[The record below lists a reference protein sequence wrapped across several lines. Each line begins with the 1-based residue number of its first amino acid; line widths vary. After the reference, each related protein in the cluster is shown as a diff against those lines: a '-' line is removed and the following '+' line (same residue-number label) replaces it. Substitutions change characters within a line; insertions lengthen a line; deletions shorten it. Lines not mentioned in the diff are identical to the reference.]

1 MHLDS
6 TIHCDLAYVKTPCLR
21 SWISLTAWA
30 RVHMVP
36 FATLSHEWSRLWC
49 LRYMCLQE
57 CRPCSRL
64 PVIVCPS
71 SREVWPTHLNFN
83 VNRAVFRKHRLHW
96 CAVGMQKV
104 NLWVLVLPLCSYLCV
119 KICCITWLRVSVH
132 SVCTQC
138 LWTVKVLTSC
148 TMQLLSWLG
157 IVTRQFDCVWK
168 ARDPH
173 LKNQFPLSQF
183 FKMLSKTILST
194 MHLVGSFFVKENIL
208 SDWLF
213 VLWYNVIQFLLWD
226 ICIGIKRLHMNTNH
240 CKFWLQM
247 LLHCKFV
254 ICHIVSVQSYHTFE
268 IMPLIWDSAIH
279 MRSAYVFACKGCY
292 KSVYQFTFV
301 CFGFLKPLQCHACF
315 SKKKAF

>member
-1 MHLDS
+1 MWIELYSGNTDC
-6 TIHCDLAYVKTPCLR
+6 TDVPLACKR
-21 SWISLTAWA
+21 SICEYW
-30 RVHMVP
+30 
-36 FATLSHEWSRLWC
+36 F
-49 LRYMCLQE
+49 
-57 CRPCSRL
+57 
-64 PVIVCPS
+64 
-71 SREVWPTHLNFN
+71 
-83 VNRAVFRKHRLHW
+83 
-96 CAVGMQKV
+96 
-104 NLWVLVLPLCSYLCV
+104 YLCV

-247 LLHCKFV
+247 LLHRKFV

-315 SKKKAF
+315 SKKSLLKQFLQQPKWMANGKR